1 MNIRDRFFDLEK
13 FMSNEPNNIINKL
26 KNSTVFKVI
35 SGYAI
40 VAFITVQ
47 VASLVSSSFGFGE
60 EFMQN
65 IIIGF
70 FVVMPFIALI
80 AWAAASKYSTL
91 NILII
96 SFFLIFTGYGTG
108 SYVWVNNFML
118 PEIEKYLSEDN
129 NVKAW
134 LTSNKINSYAP
145 FFSKY
150 SENDDEISALS
161 NINIEQSGVFVSWRA
176 YEGNENWRLLGTSPL
191 KQVRLPRGIIQLKL
205 EKENFET
212 KILTLSNPSI
222 RLENLP
228 FNVEWSLDPI
238 ELQAEN
244 SVPKGMIYI
253 QGGNFIPALTG
264 FPIDPV
270 YLHSFYIDKYEVT
283 NSDYKKFIDAGG
295 YNNPQ
300 YWVDMDF
307 IKDGVSLTWEEAKS
321 LMVDTTGLTGPSTWE
336 VGTFLEGLDNH
347 PVTGISWY
355 EALAYARYKG
365 YKLPN
370 IFQWLCAAGLAG
382 FVSDLPDIASSNLKS
397 SQFWDV
403 DDRRG
408 ENYFGLKNIA
418 GNVREWITNPQGD
431 KKSKFSIL
439 GGSFQDNT

>member
-1 MNIRDRFFDLEK
+1 MNITTRYLDLEK
-13 FMSNEPNNIINKL
+13 VMSNESNSIINKL
-26 KNSTVFKVI
+26 KESTVFKVI

-40 VAFITVQ
+40 IAFITVQ

-205 EKENFET
+205 EKEN
-212 KILTLSNPSI
+212 S
-222 RLENLP
+222 
-228 FNVEWSLDPI
+228 
-238 ELQAEN
+238 
-244 SVPKGMIYI
+244 
-253 QGGNFIPALTG
+253 
-264 FPIDPV
+264 
-270 YLHSFYIDKYEVT
+270 
-283 NSDYKKFIDAGG
+283 
-295 YNNPQ
+295 
-300 YWVDMDF
+300 
-307 IKDGVSLTWEEAKS
+307 
-321 LMVDTTGLTGPSTWE
+321 
-336 VGTFLEGLDNH
+336 
-347 PVTGISWY
+347 
-355 EALAYARYKG
+355 
-365 YKLPN
+365 
-370 IFQWLCAAGLAG
+370 
-382 FVSDLPDIASSNLKS
+382 
-397 SQFWDV
+397 
-403 DDRRG
+403 
-408 ENYFGLKNIA
+408 
-418 GNVREWITNPQGD
+418 
-431 KKSKFSIL
+431 
-439 GGSFQDNT
+439 